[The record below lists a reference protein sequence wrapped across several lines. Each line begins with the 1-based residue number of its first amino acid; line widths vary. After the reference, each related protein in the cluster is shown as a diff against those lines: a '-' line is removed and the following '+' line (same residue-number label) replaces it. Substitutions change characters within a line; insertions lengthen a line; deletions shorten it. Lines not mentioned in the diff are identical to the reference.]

1 MTQQASNIKVSV
13 GVCENVS
20 SSPPS
25 PLHEIRQ
32 KRGLRNVKD
41 IGEPQQT
48 KSSNKDTKKATT
60 DTELAF
66 TRVTSYTSFPM
77 APRSLELGASKC
89 IS

>member
-1 MTQQASNIKVSV
+1 MSV
-13 GVCENVS
+13 KTLAAHHPV
-20 SSPPS
+20 
-25 PLHEIRQ
+25 LWHEIRQ
-32 KRGLRNVKD
+32 KGGLRNVKD

-66 TRVTSYTSFPM
+66 TRVTCYTSFPM